1 MHSSPGDKNG
11 FIPLFFS
18 CPSCSKLLISQLWI
32 ITAHQ
37 KKSSILSV
45 GHHLWDKQ
53 NHRYKYQ
60 TTFVPS
66 FSPENHGSFRSE
78 TVLLAHL
85 RFPRNRV
92 RVHRVH
98 RVQRV
103 SRPVLPVPI
112 TCWTAPWPVEISQ
125 SLVESIGL
133 KWINH

>member
-1 MHSSPGDKNG
+1 MVSFPCFFVAQVLQNCSFTNYGSSQPTTQS
-11 FIPLFFS
+11 L
-18 CPSCSKLLISQLWI
+18 
-32 ITAHQ
+32 
-37 KKSSILSV
+37 ILSV

-66 FSPENHGSFRSE
+66 CSPENHGKLWQFF
-78 TVLLAHL
+78 VQKPFLAHL

-92 RVHRVH
+92 MVH

-125 SLVESIGL
+125 SLVESIGF
-133 KWINH
+133 KWKNH